1 MLIVP
6 AGVADAN
13 LEAAKNIILY
23 LSDNGE
29 TWATSG
35 QVPARL
41 SVQQNPVVQEIPSV
55 AVAGAQFAEIGR
67 AGQSHK
73 YINEI
78 VTAYEAAFS
87 AALSGTTPAE
97 QAMNEAHTAVQAILD
112 RG

>member
-1 MLIVP
+1 
-6 AGVADAN
+6 
-13 LEAAKNIILY
+13 
-23 LSDNGE
+23 
-29 TWATSG
+29 
-35 QVPARL
+35 
-41 SVQQNPVVQEIPSV
+41 VQGKQTVTDIPSV
-55 AVAGAQFAEIGR
+55 SVAGKQFGEIGR

-87 AALSGTTPAE
+87 AALSGTAPAD